1 MAEVFDHGNP
11 EDVKRFREEQ
21 NKLALQAGEDL
32 RKILTAYG
40 GRSFFWDL
48 LSECGVY
55 GSTHRG
61 ELTHETSFLEGKRK
75 MGLWIMERMFTVDPN
90 AYTLMR
96 SEAEAR
102 TRARA
107 LEKGMDQ
114 DG

>member
-11 EDVKRFREEQ
+11 EDVLRFKKEQ
-21 NKLALQAGEDL
+21 HKLSLQADEDL
-32 RKILTAYG
+32 RSILSSYG
-40 GRSFFWDL
+40 GRSFFWDV

-75 MGLWIMERMFTVDPN
+75 IGLWTMERMFTVDPN

-107 LEKGMDQ
+107 LEKEVNYNG
-114 DG
+114 